1 MESLGERLA
10 AIAGTCPP
18 PIPVR
23 PVVAVFAGDHGVLSE
38 GVTPWPQAVTAQMVA
53 NFLSGGAA
61 INVIAREVGARVVVV
76 DVGVATPIP
85 GLEAF
90 SVGSGGGEAG
100 FRAANVRL
108 GTGNLTA
115 EPAMSTAEADE
126 ALDVG
131 ASIAAQLVAEGA
143 DCLVTGDMGIGN
155 TTPSAALIAAIADRS
170 VGDVTGR
177 GTGIS
182 DEALALKISAISR
195 GLERAAGALGVGVTG
210 LAAVPARDLV
220 AQVGGLEIAALA
232 GFVIG
237 GAAARVPVIV
247 DGGVALAGALV
258 ASRLAPGV
266 VGYLVAGHRSTEP
279 GASAALEQLE
289 LDPLLDLGLRLGEGT
304 GACLA
309 LPCVRAAARI
319 LNSMATFG
327 DAGVAS
333 LQS

>member
-1 MESLGERLA
+1 
-10 AIAGTCPP
+10 
-18 PIPVR
+18 
-23 PVVAVFAGDHGVLSE
+23 
-38 GVTPWPQAVTAQMVA
+38 
-53 NFLSGGAA
+53 
-61 INVIAREVGARVVVV
+61 
-76 DVGVATPIP
+76 
-85 GLEAF
+85 
-90 SVGSGGGEAG
+90 
-100 FRAANVRL
+100 
-108 GTGNLTA
+108 
-115 EPAMSTAEADE
+115 
-126 ALDVG
+126 
-131 ASIAAQLVAEGA
+131 
-143 DCLVTGDMGIGN
+143 
-155 TTPSAALIAAIADRS
+155 
-170 VGDVTGR
+170 
-177 GTGIS
+177 
-182 DEALALKISAISR
+182 
-195 GLERAAGALGVGVTG
+195 
-210 LAAVPARDLV
+210 
-220 AQVGGLEIAALA
+220 VGGLEIAALA

-247 DGGVALAGALV
+247 DGVVALAGALV